1 MGFTMYCTCKFFL
14 HSLVSVTNVFYGNTR
29 ICVSN
34 QKNKNK
40 TLILNDDDYN
50 VAYVVVV
57 FKIFF
62 AVSET
67 AKI

>member
-1 MGFTMYCTCKFFL
+1 MATQEF
-14 HSLVSVTNVFYGNTR
+14 VSAIR
-29 ICVSN
+29 
-34 QKNKNK
+34 KNKNK

-50 VAYVVVV
+50 VAYVMVV